1 MGGKALRPRAHREG
15 ARRRLT
21 PRDQTRE
28 PAGSQMKSAHRRHAE
43 WPDHR
48 SRPSM
53 SGSCDWINY
62 VRVPCAIMTNGFLTH
77 RHATWR
83 DQGFPY
89 ETASER
95 QRRCAH
101 DGGLVIK

>member
-1 MGGKALRPRAHREG
+1 
-15 ARRRLT
+15 
-21 PRDQTRE
+21 
-28 PAGSQMKSAHRRHAE
+28 
-43 WPDHR
+43 
-48 SRPSM
+48 M

-101 DGGLVIK
+101 DGGLVI